1 MGMLQT
7 APAMISMILLTT
19 MLLPTATRADEYAQG
34 QTLFKQKKYTQAL
47 LKYRQA
53 LDANPQHAWAH
64 YQLASTLSVLRGT
77 GKTCDHQALKRTI
90 VQHLFKACQLNPK
103 LNRRVR
109 KDKTLKTIHDT
120 IGWQR
125 LMGRTI
131 NEPKHIDRILQAVS
145 WYGPAQKGT
154 TPTSGISFKA
164 KGKMVLWTRSADGQA
179 KTQLAGHYRVQR
191 TRVIVTL
198 KKAIDGTSE
207 FEGQLKLTGELWL
220 PGLPGPFNDDP
231 KECG

>member
-1 MGMLQT
+1 MLRM
-7 APAMISMILLTT
+7 APVAVALVLLTT
-19 MLLPTATRADEYAQG
+19 MLLPAAVRADEYAQG
-34 QTLFKQKKYTQAL
+34 QKLFKQKKFAPAL

-53 LDANPQHAWAH
+53 LEANPHHAWAH
-64 YQLASTLSVLRGT
+64 YQVARTLSVLRDA
-77 GKTCDHQALKRTI
+77 GKTCDHKALKRI
-90 VQHLFKACQLNPK
+90 IEQHLFKACQLNAK
-103 LNRRVR
+103 IKRRVR

-131 NEPKHIDRILQAVS
+131 NEPKHIDRILRAVS
-145 WYGPAQKGT
+145 WYGPAQEGT

-164 KGKMVLWTRSADGQA
+164 KGKMVLWTQAKDGQA

-198 KKAIDGTSE
+198 NKAIDGTKE

-220 PGLPGPFNDDP
+220 PGLPGPFDDDP
-231 KECG
+231 KECR